1 MKKRICLIITLIISL
16 FAFSS
21 RVGAGNV
28 MYFECEYDSYE
39 EVNFN
44 MVIRATHSDGPEH
57 LFGGYGTF
65 YHGQADQDI
74 EGLWKS
80 HQVEDYCWIE
90 SSSKIDKR
98 CSIGNNAT
106 QDRFKMNDKICPASI
121 RYNDYIGFAELWG
134 QRIRYNDSYLLD
146 LVFAGTKLPVG
157 GSVSIIEDDEYIVY
171 KIYSDV
177 DKKEIYVFEAY
188 SADTGQYFYINRNF
202 NKKPRNFLGFEI
214 KSPIDEIDYYQLSSA
229 YNIGGNFWRVSDHFD
244 ALYAS
249 VSGYCSSIDDCEKN
263 KKYVEVLSSRDN
275 DTRIYDKVSEWYSI
289 EGDKYTTIN
298 ELATLINDNE
308 FISFCND
315 FIDNF
320 ENGNNLSYIDDYNL
334 SEKLNKL
341 EEAYSLLSRA
351 YELKPY
357 YKNYLTNE
365 EEKVDVYSSA
375 ISYVYYNVFGV
386 EKFED
391 LLIKKNDPYYI
402 LNEFNGGE
410 YAIETMINRDI
421 KSSVDTIFSH
431 YDSESID
438 KIKLFESLDEYN
450 ELFAK
455 TIMYLE
461 SIYSKTSLT
470 QNELEKLEN
479 LKNKMSILANEH
491 DIFIIAT
498 CEDLIGEELNAKIL
512 SYFDIVRLAV
522 PILLVILGILDF
534 AKAFFSNDD
543 SEMKKAQSKF
553 IKRIFVAIL
562 FFFVPVLVNL
572 LLTIAN
578 QVWDI
583 INPDT
588 CIRF

>member
-1 MKKRICLIITLIISL
+1 M
-16 FAFSS
+16 
-21 RVGAGNV
+21 
-28 MYFECEYDSYE
+28 
-39 EVNFN
+39 
-44 MVIRATHSDGPEH
+44 
-57 LFGGYGTF
+57 
-65 YHGQADQDI
+65 
-74 EGLWKS
+74 
-80 HQVEDYCWIE
+80 
-90 SSSKIDKR
+90 
-98 CSIGNNAT
+98 
-106 QDRFKMNDKICPASI
+106 
-121 RYNDYIGFAELWG
+121 
-134 QRIRYNDSYLLD
+134 
-146 LVFAGTKLPVG
+146 
-157 GSVSIIEDDEYIVY
+157 
-171 KIYSDV
+171 
-177 DKKEIYVFEAY
+177 
-188 SADTGQYFYINRNF
+188 
-202 NKKPRNFLGFEI
+202 
-214 KSPIDEIDYYQLSSA
+214 
-229 YNIGGNFWRVSDHFD
+229 
-244 ALYAS
+244 
-249 VSGYCSSIDDCEKN
+249 
-263 KKYVEVLSSRDN
+263 
-275 DTRIYDKVSEWYSI
+275 
-289 EGDKYTTIN
+289 
-298 ELATLINDNE
+298 
-308 FISFCND
+308 
-315 FIDNF
+315 
-320 ENGNNLSYIDDYNL
+320 
-334 SEKLNKL
+334 
-341 EEAYSLLSRA
+341 
-351 YELKPY
+351 
-357 YKNYLTNE
+357 
-365 EEKVDVYSSA
+365 
-375 ISYVYYNVFGV
+375 
-386 EKFED
+386 
-391 LLIKKNDPYYI
+391 IKKNDPYYI